1 MAELTAAQRA
11 YVRKR
16 SKVHEPGP
24 DELDDELNIIPFL
37 DIVINLIM
45 FLLMITST
53 VAFYTQ
59 VEASL
64 PTYAGG
70 GVGSRAP
77 QQESL
82 NLSVFITPNGLTV
95 TGSTGKLL
103 PGCQD
108 ATTGDV
114 ITVPLNNGRFN
125 WPALTECVKRVK
137 AFADAEGLNYTNSD
151 GEGQITISADPLVE
165 YQDLI
170 TAMDAVRAD
179 GADTLF
185 PAVLLSAGV
194 R

>member
-1 MAELTAAQRA
+1 MT
-11 YVRKR
+11 
-16 SKVHEPGP
+16 
-24 DELDDELNIIPFL
+24 
-37 DIVINLIM
+37 
-45 FLLMITST
+45 T
-53 VAFYTQ
+53 
-59 VEASL
+59 
-64 PTYAGG
+64 
-70 GVGSRAP
+70 
-77 QQESL
+77 
-82 NLSVFITPNGLTV
+82 NGLTV

-114 ITVPLNNGRFN
+114 VTVPLDNGRYN
-125 WPALTECVKRVK
+125 WVALAECVKRVK
-137 AFADAEGLNYTNSD
+137 AFADAEGLNYTNAD
-151 GEGQITISADPLVE
+151 GIGQITMSADPLIE